1 MKLLAFILIICLS
14 GCEVLKTKQ
23 SKAVDSTAVHRIDSG
38 SLRIESNQHKDSNN
52 WYREIIEFIANKPS
66 GDTTIIMSPNITT
79 PVRIIREGGNQVI
92 TDKSESNDMAWRSS
106 LDSVNYRIAELSKTK
121 ETKVMTQWWAWA
133 IIGLVGLAAL
143 KILLPFKISMK

>member
-23 SKAVDSTAVHRIDSG
+23 YRAIDSTAVHKVDSG
-38 SLRIESNQHKDSNN
+38 RISTVKTDTKDSLN
-52 WYREIIEFIANKPS
+52 WWRETVEFLLNKP
-66 GDTTIIMSPNITT
+66 DTTIIMSPNITT

-92 TDKSESNDMAWRSS
+92 TDKSESNELAWRSS

-121 ETKVMTQWWAWA
+121 ETKVMTQWWIWA

-143 KILLPFKISMK
+143 KILLPFKISLK